1 MSALHQFV
9 PTFEHGAVGGHMLEL
24 QRLLREVGEA
34 DSQIFAEHVAPS
46 MAGLARPYRDY
57 ARSVP
62 GRRADVLLYQMAIG
76 SVVAD
81 FLESRR
87 ERLVVNH
94 HSLTPAEFF
103 QSWEPIATH
112 GVRWGRA
119 QLDALADRVELGIA
133 VSAFDRVELV
143 EAGYRRTV
151 VAPVMVDLE
160 AFDREL
166 DAGALAT
173 LQRAKEGGGVDWL
186 FVGRVVPNKCQHDVV
201 KAFAT
206 YRKLYDPKARLHLVG
221 ASSSHSYWT
230 ALGRYVA
237 ALGLSD
243 AVEIT
248 GGVSAGVLAA
258 QFRAADV
265 FVCLS
270 EHEGFCVPLLEAMHH
285 QLPIVAFDAAAV
297 PETLAN
303 AGVLLVDKSPPTVAA
318 AVNRVLVDEPLR
330 DALAAA
336 AALRLADFTL
346 ERSRARWVDVLESVG
361 VPAR

>member
-1 MSALHQFV
+1 M
-9 PTFEHGAVGGHMLEL
+9 
-24 QRLLREVGEA
+24 
-34 DSQIFAEHVAPS
+34 
-46 MAGLARPYRDY
+46 
-57 ARSVP
+57 
-62 GRRADVLLYQMAIG
+62 
-76 SVVAD
+76 
-81 FLESRR
+81 
-87 ERLVVNH
+87 
-94 HSLTPAEFF
+94 
-103 QSWEPIATH
+103 
-112 GVRWGRA
+112 
-119 QLDALADRVELGIA
+119 DALADRVEMGIA
-133 VSAFDRVELV
+133 VSAFDQVELV

-186 FVGRVVPNKCQHDVV
+186 FVGRVAPHKSQHDVV

-297 PETLAN
+297 PETLAD